1 MSSDRGQAGC
11 IISRADDAKPT
22 AIRAKDTACLKTLWL
37 CMGLLH
43 GRLYDVGA
51 MYLEEVTDNILY
63 HSFLGGN
70 CTINHMHIV
79 SFVTHDVAEQDDS

>member
-1 MSSDRGQAGC
+1 
-11 IISRADDAKPT
+11 
-22 AIRAKDTACLKTLWL
+22 
-37 CMGLLH
+37 MGLLH

-51 MYLEEVTDNILY
+51 MYLKEVTDNILY